1 MGQKRIPTNFR
12 QIQKKVSQQKQIKS
26 GKALVTKKT
35 SDMIRMRQAVYELS
49 PMKLNEYLESH
60 QDEDFIDPTL
70 EDYASPEDLLDLD
83 SDMDIS
89 DEDETQKI
97 PESQLY
103 AYTGY
108 LGKGIDFNESVIFNP
123 LTAYVITVT
132 ENSQKGFKC
141 CFEAPDW
148 FHKYSRSKS
157 GASDYIKKLRRTIEE
172 IASWLEETR
181 QAFLSD
187 PSPDTYVLGDL
198 NSPEHPCVL
207 QSGLA
212 EIINK
217 RFSGLD
223 IERGID
229 KTIVSRLKN
238 KIWLLWKKWNMPLE
252 SLFSI
257 EFRMAWVVDKCL
269 DSYKKNKMF
278 IQNGLMYNDF
288 TREDLENAKM
298 KNFESLDPEQR
309 LRVLSNK
316 VNLSNQMLET
326 VYDKICSRIGKD

>member
-12 QIQKKVSQQKQIKS
+12 QIQKEGSQNKQRKS

-35 SDMIRMRQAVYELS
+35 SDMIRLRQAVYELP
-49 PMKLNEYLESH
+49 PMKLYEYLLSN
-60 QDEDFIDPTL
+60 QDEESIDHTG
-70 EDYASPEDLLDLD
+70 EDDANSEDLLDLD

-89 DEDETQKI
+89 DEDEIQKI
-97 PESQLY
+97 PKSQLY
-103 AYTGY
+103 EHTGY
-108 LGKGIDFNESVIFNP
+108 LGKGIDFNEGVIFNP
-123 LTAYVITVT
+123 STAYVITVV
-132 ENSQKGFKC
+132 ESAQKGFKC

-148 FHKYSRSKS
+148 FYKFRHSES
-157 GASDYIKKLRRTIEE
+157 GAFGYIEKLRRIIEE
-172 IASWLEETR
+172 IASWFEETR

-187 PSPDTYVLGDL
+187 PSQDTYALGDL
-198 NSPEHPCVL
+198 SSTDHPSVL

-217 RFSGLD
+217 RLSGLD
-223 IERGID
+223 ID

-238 KIWLLWKKWNMPLE
+238 KIWLLWKKCNMPLE

-269 DSYKKNKMF
+269 GSYIKNKIF
-278 IQNGLMYNDF
+278 IQNGLMYNNF
-288 TREDLENAKM
+288 TREDLKNAKM

-309 LRVLSNK
+309 LRVLSDK
-316 VNLSNQMLET
+316 VNLSNQMIET
-326 VYDKICSRIGKD
+326 VYDEICSRIG